1 MEFEKNY
8 IQEQET
14 QINIDYA
21 ERQVQ
26 LYTSKKS
33 IYERMTKQIGEAA
46 KIYYIHGKI
55 SGAEWIIP
63 YADKEKLRKVL
74 SRPILIGKME

>member
-33 IYERMTKQIGEAA
+33 IYERMSKQIGQAE
-46 KIYYIHGKI
+46 KIYYIQGKV
-55 SGAEWIIP
+55 SGARWIVKF
-63 YADKEKLRKVL
+63 ADKEKLRKVL

>member
-33 IYERMTKQIGEAA
+33 IYERMTKQIGQAA
-46 KIYYIHGKI
+46 KIYYIQGKV
-55 SGAEWIIP
+55 SGAKWIVKFEK
-63 YADKEKLRKVL
+63 KEKY
-74 SRPILIGKME
+74 